1 MITTVTDEGK
11 ECLITGDLNCNY
23 LKPNDHVDIKDI
35 FATNGFKQMI
45 KEATRTTS
53 ISKTLIDIFLTTDST
68 KISKSFVDA
77 NSISD
82 HDLVGIVRK
91 MHVKKY
97 ASRKLFTRDYSKYN
111 KDHFKDELRNV
122 PWKNCF
128 VEDNMNSSWNLFKH
142 YLTIVINKHAPLV
155 ERKIRGMQNPWM
167 SRDIK
172 TKMNTRDYYLR
183 CAKRTNSENDWSSYR
198 RVRNLVSYLIR
209 QAKANH
215 IRSLFRE
222 NGTSPK
228 DFWKQIKKSYPVKN
242 NESASRSFK
251 IGNETI
257 TDKKLIADGF
267 CHFFAT
273 VGSTLVNSIPS
284 ITNLTWLPFNG
295 SFYLTNVNPQHL
307 SFKFQ
312 HVEISETIKMLKE
325 INSSKASGIDDL
337 PALLIKDAAEELAAP
352 LSFLINHSFKS
363 GIFPTIEKTAKVTP
377 IYKSEAKHLFSN
389 YRPISVL
396 NVISK
401 VVEKIAFDQLSQ
413 YFESN
418 GLFSPY
424 QYGFRKK
431 RSTQHAVTNL
441 VNHIRN
447 NMDKGNKTGVLYMDF
462 SKAFD
467 TVNHSC
473 LLHKLPYY
481 GITENELS
489 WISDYLFNRSQLV
502 NFEGTSSRTE
512 SITHGVP
519 QGSILGPLLFIILL
533 NDLHFRLKNCSI
545 LKYADDTVLYY
556 SHKNERHIV
565 SVINKE
571 ADVVQSWIRDNCLIL
586 NMKKGKTEFVMYRNR
601 LSNVDD
607 CNVEILSTTIN
618 QSDTYEYL
626 GITLD
631 SHLNLNEHYSKV
643 YKKICSRIY
652 LLKKLRH
659 QISPVVANSIYNALI
674 KPIFHYCYPVYC
686 NQSNSWKMKF
696 EGLHNRANTII
707 HNTGEHSISIENE
720 RKRKA
725 VTDVFKILHK
735 IDNVSNIQYELVNHN
750 INTRGNKSQIRLPKV
765 RTEAGRKTTSYYG
778 AQLFNTLN
786 LDVRN
791 EKSFVNFKRYI
802 SKHEW

>member
-1 MITTVTDEGK
+1 MYIREDISYQRRYDLETEGIEGIWMEILIPNTKSILLCSVYKPPDNSKYIDINFDAKLNDMITTVTDEGK

-45 KEATRTTS
+45 KEATRS

-97 ASRKLFTRDYSKYN
+97 ASRKLFTRDYSKFN
-111 KDHFKDELRNV
+111 KDLFKNELRNV

-172 TKMNTRDYYLR
+172 TKINTRDYYLR

-209 QAKANH
+209 QAKAKH

-228 DFWKQIKKSYPVKN
+228 YFWKQIK
-242 NESASRSFK
+242 SR
-251 IGNETI
+251 
-257 TDKKLIADGF
+257 
-267 CHFFAT
+267 
-273 VGSTLVNSIPS
+273 STLVNSIPS

-312 HVEISETIKMLKE
+312 HVEISESSKVLKE

-401 VVEKIAFDQLSQ
+401 LVEKIASDQLSQ

-431 RSTQHAVTNL
+431 RST
-441 VNHIRN
+441 
-447 NMDKGNKTGVLYMDF
+447 
-462 SKAFD
+462 
-467 TVNHSC
+467 
-473 LLHKLPYY
+473 
-481 GITENELS
+481 
-489 WISDYLFNRSQLV
+489 
-502 NFEGTSSRTE
+502 
-512 SITHGVP
+512 
-519 QGSILGPLLFIILL
+519 
-533 NDLHFRLKNCSI
+533 
-545 LKYADDTVLYY
+545 
-556 SHKNERHIV
+556 
-565 SVINKE
+565 
-571 ADVVQSWIRDNCLIL
+571 
-586 NMKKGKTEFVMYRNR
+586 
-601 LSNVDD
+601 
-607 CNVEILSTTIN
+607 
-618 QSDTYEYL
+618 
-626 GITLD
+626 
-631 SHLNLNEHYSKV
+631 
-643 YKKICSRIY
+643 
-652 LLKKLRH
+652 
-659 QISPVVANSIYNALI
+659 
-674 KPIFHYCYPVYC
+674 
-686 NQSNSWKMKF
+686 
-696 EGLHNRANTII
+696 
-707 HNTGEHSISIENE
+707 
-720 RKRKA
+720 
-725 VTDVFKILHK
+725 
-735 IDNVSNIQYELVNHN
+735 
-750 INTRGNKSQIRLPKV
+750 
-765 RTEAGRKTTSYYG
+765 
-778 AQLFNTLN
+778 
-786 LDVRN
+786 
-791 EKSFVNFKRYI
+791 
-802 SKHEW
+802 